1 MALPTITVPH
11 YFLKLPSND
20 KEIKYRP
27 FLVKE
32 EKILLIAL
40 ESEDQRA
47 MVEAVK
53 EVIVNCTYGE
63 IQPEKMAMFD
73 VEYIFLHIRAKSKGE
88 DLELKFQCPKC
99 EEENSIKVDLM
110 KVQVKKDKKHKQ
122 KIELEKDIGIMMK
135 YPTIETSDD
144 FLEESQENPSAEQI
158 FKIMKTSI
166 DYIYDAETTHK
177 PSDYTEE
184 EINTFID
191 SLPDS
196 AFQNIQDF
204 FTTMP
209 KLKENKKYKCKKCEY
224 EEQVTLEGLQNFLG

>member
-73 VEYIFLHIRAKSKGE
+73 VE
-88 DLELKFQCPKC
+88 
-99 EEENSIKVDLM
+99 
-110 KVQVKKDKKHKQ
+110 
-122 KIELEKDIGIMMK
+122 
-135 YPTIETSDD
+135 
-144 FLEESQENPSAEQI
+144 
-158 FKIMKTSI
+158 
-166 DYIYDAETTHK
+166 
-177 PSDYTEE
+177 
-184 EINTFID
+184 
-191 SLPDS
+191 
-196 AFQNIQDF
+196 
-204 FTTMP
+204 
-209 KLKENKKYKCKKCEY
+209 
-224 EEQVTLEGLQNFLG
+224 